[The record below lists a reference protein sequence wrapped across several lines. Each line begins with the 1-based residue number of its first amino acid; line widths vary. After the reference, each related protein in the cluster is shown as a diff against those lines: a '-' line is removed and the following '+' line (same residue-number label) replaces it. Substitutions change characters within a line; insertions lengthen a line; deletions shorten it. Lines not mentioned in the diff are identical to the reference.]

1 MNELVDMIV
10 KKTGVSQQIAQQ
22 AANIVIDYLKKRL
35 PSPIAGQ
42 IDSAMQGGGAMKGAE
57 DMLNKFG
64 GGNK

>member
-22 AANIVIDYLKKRL
+22 AVNTVIDYLKKRL

-42 IDSAMQGGGAMKGAE
+42 IDAVMQGGGAMKSAE
-57 DMLNKFG
+57 DLLGKFG
-64 GGNK
+64 ENKK